1 MKWYL
6 PALHQRS
13 YPRVRI
19 LHMACT
25 VHYLHTFHMIFRTSS
40 YLHRIWH
47 DMAKR
52 TFFTRVHVEW
62 KVATFNWSNH
72 PAAMGNCVQY
82 MQHTFHPFLIRPFL
96 FYRTELCSS
105 TTLHTPNIFQWVK
118 KKVWVWGFNP
128 GYTQRKKNAEG
139 NKMRAVLFF
148 LQLVFRLL

>member
-1 MKWYL
+1 MVS
-6 PALHQRS
+6 PSSAPTII
-13 YPRVRI
+13 PRVRRI
-19 LHMACT
+19 LQMACA
-25 VHYLHTFHMIFRTSS
+25 VHYLHTVHMIFPTSS

-96 FYRTELCSS
+96 FYRTELYSP
-105 TTLHTPNIFQWVK
+105 TTLQTPNIFQWVK

-128 GYTQRKKNAEG
+128 GYTQREKNAER